1 MKRRV
6 IVVDGPVAF
15 RVRRLDAARA
25 HDIGLE
31 ILTLPL
37 LAARLAGGFCSLA
50 DRELLAP
57 AIAGALSGGGFK
69 EIEEVRILPGMVRA
83 VMQTLDRAWA
93 SDLDLDDLANTSSR
107 LSDLALIQQRVRAAL
122 PAGAMLPQDARD
134 AALARIQFAPA
145 VFGSVTLDRLVD
157 VDPVWRP
164 LLITLASRIDVS
176 WTAVGVADRSWFPG
190 VVTVIERTTPR
201 QVEGDLCADP
211 RAEVVEALRWAREL
225 LSGGEVAAADIGIVA
240 ASPATW
246 DEHMLVL
253 SREAKLPIHFSHGL
267 PALSTWE
274 GQGCAALADILVNGL
289 SQDRIRRLLRRAASP
304 AAELLPSDWAAG
316 LPRRAGLFT
325 VGQWRQALAAAR
337 VKRKEPEA
345 AQRVLLPI
353 LDLVAQGTSRADE
366 AGRLLLSAASLG
378 LWKEALRSAPA
389 AAIGL
394 SLQSLR
400 VRDERD
406 PGNSMVW
413 GPASHLFGSP
423 RRWVRLLGL
432 DGRAWPRPE
441 SEDALAPN
449 HILARRR
456 LLPVS
461 ITERDRATFNMLV
474 GHTSQGIVISRS
486 QRSAEGA
493 LQCASALWPAAIVPR
508 ARTRS
513 RTPEHAF
520 SEADR
525 LLARPAEA
533 GSSPRIK
540 ATRTCWRDWHR
551 SEATPHDGVIRARHP
566 AVERALG
573 RVHSA
578 TSLKRLARDPLG
590 FLWRYALGMR
600 SVPLAQRP
608 LALDPLM
615 FGELVHELLRRTID
629 ALEPS
634 PGFVRASR
642 DEIEI
647 ALSAAADNV
656 RGQWPLERPVP
667 PTLLWA
673 HTLAEATR
681 RSWRGLTVDEL
692 FQSGTRSW
700 TEVDFGEAK
709 STASDAPWPGDR
721 EVVIGQA
728 KLRLRGRIDRVDLGA
743 GGERIRISDYKTGLT
758 PRNAD
763 RIVIDQGR
771 ELQRVLYAMAVRHLL
786 PDTTTVISRLVFLD
800 GTSTPYQL
808 KGEALD
814 TAATDVAQF
823 LDIAC
828 TLVGGGGICPGP
840 DAQDRYNDLR
850 LALPSDF
857 DAYFQRKGAAFRGL
871 CRELAP
877 LWSKP

>member
-1 MKRRV
+1 
-6 IVVDGPVAF
+6 VV
-15 RVRRLDAARA
+15 
-25 HDIGLE
+25 
-31 ILTLPL
+31 
-37 LAARLAGGFCSLA
+37 S
-50 DRELLAP
+50 
-57 AIAGALSGGGFK
+57 
-69 EIEEVRILPGMVRA
+69 
-83 VMQTLDRAWA
+83 
-93 SDLDLDDLANTSSR
+93 
-107 LSDLALIQQRVRAAL
+107 
-122 PAGAMLPQDARD
+122 
-134 AALARIQFAPA
+134 
-145 VFGSVTLDRLVD
+145 
-157 VDPVWRP
+157 
-164 LLITLASRIDVS
+164 
-176 WTAVGVADRSWFPG
+176 
-190 VVTVIERTTPR
+190 VIEQTTP
-201 QVEGDLCADP
+201 QQIEGDLCADP

-225 LSGGEVAAADIGIVA
+225 LSRGEVAAADIGIVA

-246 DEHMLVL
+246 DEHILVL

-289 SQDRIRRLLRRAASP
+289 SQDRIRRLLRLAASP
-304 AAELLPSDWAAG
+304 AAQLLPSDWAAG
-316 LPRRAGLFT
+316 LPRRAGLFA
-325 VGQWRQALAAAR
+325 VEQWRQALAAAR
-337 VKRKEPEA
+337 AKRKEPEA
-345 AQRVLLPI
+345 AERVLLPI
-353 LDLVAQGTSRADE
+353 LDLLAQGTSRADE
-366 AGRLLLSAASLG
+366 AGRLALSAASLG

-406 PGNSMVW
+406 PGNSMLW
-413 GPASHLFGSP
+413 GPASHLIGSP
-423 RRWVRLLGL
+423 RRWVRLLGV

-441 SEDALAPN
+441 SEDALVPN

-474 GHTSQGIVISRS
+474 GHTSQGIVISRG
-486 QRSAEGA
+486 QLSAEGA

-533 GSSPRIK
+533 GPSPRIK

-551 SEATPHDGVIRARHP
+551 SEVTPHDGAIRTDHP

-615 FGELVHELLRRTID
+615 FGELVHELLRRTIN
-629 ALEPS
+629 ALEPG

-647 ALSAAADNV
+647 ALSAAADHV
-656 RGQWPLERPVP
+656 RTQWPLERPVP

-673 HTLAEATR
+673 HTLDEATR
-681 RSWRGLTVDEL
+681 RSWRGLTVDES

-721 EVVIGQA
+721 EGVIGQA

-758 PRNAD
+758 LRNAD

-808 KGEALD
+808 KGKTLD

-828 TLVGGGGICPGP
+828 TLVRGGGICPGP

-850 LALPSDF
+850 LALPTDF
-857 DAYFQRKGAAFRGL
+857 DAYFQRKGAAFRAL

>member
-15 RVRRLDAARA
+15 RMRRLDAARA

-37 LAARLAGGFCSLA
+37 LAVRLAGGFSSLA

-57 AIAGALSGGGFK
+57 AIAGALAGGDFK
-69 EIEEVRILPGMVRA
+69 EIEEVRSLPGMVRA

-93 SDLDLDDLANTSSR
+93 SDLDLDTLANTSSR

-122 PAGAMLPQDARD
+122 PAGAMLPKDMRD
-134 AALARIQFAPA
+134 AALARIQYAPA
-145 VFGSVTLDRLVD
+145 VLGSVTLDRLVD

-190 VVTVIERTTPR
+190 TVTVIEQTTP
-201 QVEGDLCADP
+201 QQIEGDLCADP

-225 LSGGEVAAADIGIVA
+225 LSRGEVAAADIGIVA

-325 VGQWRQALAAAR
+325 VEQWRQALAAAR
-337 VKRKEPEA
+337 AKRQEPEA
-345 AQRVLLPI
+345 AERVLLPI
-353 LDLVAQGTSRADE
+353 LDLVSQGTSRADE

-389 AAIGL
+389 AAIGF

-406 PGNSMVW
+406 PGNSIVW
-413 GPASHLFGSP
+413 GPAPHLIGSP
-423 RRWVRLLGL
+423 RRLVRLVGL
-432 DGRAWPRPE
+432 DGRTWPRPE
-441 SEDALAPN
+441 SEDALVPN
-449 HILARRR
+449 HILARRH

-474 GHTSQGIVISRS
+474 GQTSQGIVISRG

-508 ARTRS
+508 AKTRS

-551 SEATPHDGVIRARHP
+551 SEATPHDGIIRAGHP

-634 PGFVRASR
+634 PGFVRASH

-647 ALSAAADNV
+647 ALSAAADHV
-656 RGQWPLERPVP
+656 RAQWPLERPVP

-681 RSWRGLTVDEL
+681 RGWRGLTVDES

-700 TEVDFGEAK
+700 TEVDFGEA
-709 STASDAPWPGDR
+709 SSRASDAPWPGDR

-743 GGERIRISDYKTGLT
+743 GGDRIRISDYKTGLT

-771 ELQRVLYAMAVRHLL
+771 ELQRILYAMAVRHLL

-814 TAATDVAQF
+814 AAATDVAQF
-823 LDIAC
+823 LGIAC
-828 TLVGGGGICPGP
+828 TLVRGGGICPGP
-840 DAQDRYNDLR
+840 DAQGRYNDLR
-850 LALPSDF
+850 LALPADF
-857 DAYFQRKGAAFRGL
+857 DAYFQRKGAAFRAL

>member
-15 RVRRLDAARA
+15 RERRLDAARA

-37 LAARLAGGFCSLA
+37 LAARLVGGFCSLA

-57 AIAGALSGGGFK
+57 AIAGALSGGSFK
-69 EIEEVRILPGMVRA
+69 EIEEVRTQPGMVRA

-93 SDLDLDDLANTSSR
+93 SDLGLDDLANTSSR

-134 AALARIQFAPA
+134 AALARIQFASA

-164 LLITLASRIDVS
+164 LLITLASRINVS

-190 VVTVIERTTPR
+190 VVTVIEQTTAR
-201 QVEGDLCADP
+201 QIEGDLCADP
-211 RAEVVEALRWAREL
+211 RGEVVEALRWAREL
-225 LSGGEVAAADIGIVA
+225 LSRGEVAAADIGIVA

-289 SQDRIRRLLRRAASP
+289 SQDRIRRLLHRAASP

-316 LPRRAGLFT
+316 LRRRAGLFT

-337 VKRKEPEA
+337 AKWKKPEA
-345 AQRVLLPI
+345 AERALLPI
-353 LDLVAQGTSRADE
+353 LELVAQGTSRADE

-406 PGNSMVW
+406 PGNCMVW
-413 GPASHLFGSP
+413 GPASHLIGSS
-423 RRWVRLLGL
+423 RSWVRLLGL

-474 GHTSQGIVISRS
+474 GHTSQGIVISRG

-551 SEATPHDGVIRARHP
+551 SEATPHDGIIRARHP
-566 AVERALG
+566 AVERTLG

-600 SVPLAQRP
+600 SIPLTQRP
-608 LALDPLM
+608 LAFDPLM

-634 PGFVRASR
+634 PGFVRATR

-647 ALSAAADNV
+647 ALSAAADHV
-656 RGQWPLERPVP
+656 RAQWPLERPVP

-743 GGERIRISDYKTGLT
+743 GGERIRISDYKSGLT
-758 PRNAD
+758 PRNGD

-771 ELQRVLYAMAVRHLL
+771 ELQRVLYAMAVRNLL
-786 PDTTTVISRLVFLD
+786 PDTIMVISRLVFLD

-828 TLVGGGGICPGP
+828 TLVRGGGICPGP
-840 DAQDRYNDLR
+840 DAQDPYNDLR

-857 DAYFQRKGAAFRGL
+857 DAYFQRKGAAFREL

>member
-6 IVVDGPVAF
+6 IVVNGPVAF
-15 RVRRLDAARA
+15 RMQRLDAARA

-37 LAARLAGGFCSLA
+37 LATRLAGGFCGLA
-50 DRELLAP
+50 ERELLAP
-57 AIAGALSGGGFK
+57 AIAGALAGGDFK
-69 EIEEVRILPGMVRA
+69 EIEEVRSLPGMVRA
-83 VMQTLDRAWA
+83 IMQTLDRAWA
-93 SDLDLDDLANTSSR
+93 SDLDLDTLANTSSR

-122 PAGAMLPQDARD
+122 PAGAMLPKDMRD

-190 VVTVIERTTPR
+190 TMTVIEQMTP
-201 QVEGDLCADP
+201 QQIEGDLCADP

-225 LSGGEVAAADIGIVA
+225 LSRGEVAAADIGIVA

-246 DEHMLVL
+246 DDHMLVL

-325 VGQWRQALAAAR
+325 VEQWRQALAAAR
-337 VKRKEPEA
+337 AKRKESEA
-345 AQRVLLPI
+345 AERVLLPI
-353 LDLVAQGTSRADE
+353 LDLVSQGTSRADD

-406 PGNSMVW
+406 PGNSIVW
-413 GPASHLFGSP
+413 GPASHLIGSP
-423 RRWVRLLGL
+423 RRWVRLVGL
-432 DGRAWPRPE
+432 DGRTWPRPE
-441 SEDALAPN
+441 SEDALVPN

-474 GHTSQGIVISRS
+474 GQTSQGIVISRG

-508 ARTRS
+508 ANPRS

-540 ATRTCWRDWHR
+540 GTRTCWRDWHR
-551 SEATPHDGVIRARHP
+551 SEATPHDGIIRTGHP

-629 ALEPS
+629 ALEPG

-647 ALSAAADNV
+647 ALSAAADHV
-656 RGQWPLERPVP
+656 RAQWPLERPVP

-673 HTLAEATR
+673 HALAEATR
-681 RSWRGLTVDEL
+681 RSSRGLTVDES

-700 TEVDFGEAK
+700 TEVDFGEA
-709 STASDAPWPGDR
+709 SSRASDAPWPGGG

-771 ELQRVLYAMAVRHLL
+771 ELQRVLYAMAVRHVL

-828 TLVGGGGICPGP
+828 KLVRDGGICPGP

-850 LALPSDF
+850 LALPADF
-857 DAYFQRKGAAFRGL
+857 DAYFQRKGAAFRAL